1 VSDPVAR
8 ERALVSSRRLFGITI
23 VSLLVLLLIAT
34 AIGWSILGASGA
46 RSAALGVALTG
57 VLFAGGLLGLDR
69 ASRSGGDGLAQIL
82 VAFSL
87 RMVVYA
93 SAFALVTRAAWV
105 HGPSLAL
112 ATAAS
117 LAAML
122 AVELGVLAREPL
134 PELDVSPAAPQGSE
148 HGTDGTDST
157 DGTSTTTRS

>member
-1 VSDPVAR
+1 VTDPVAR
-8 ERALVSSRRLFGITI
+8 ERALIASRRLFGVTI
-23 VSLLVLLLIAT
+23 VSLLVLLLIAS
-34 AIGWSILGASGA
+34 AIGWSVLGASGA

-69 ASRSGGDGLAQIL
+69 ASRSGGDGLTQIL

-93 SAFALVTRAAWV
+93 SAFALVTRSAWV

-117 LAAML
+117 LAVML
-122 AVELGVLAREPL
+122 SVELSVLVREPL
-134 PELDVSPAAPQGSE
+134 PELDVGPAAGQGSE
-148 HGTDGTDST
+148 HGRDGTG
-157 DGTSTTTRS
+157 GTSTTTRS

>member
-1 VSDPVAR
+1 MSDPVAR
-8 ERALVSSRRLFGITI
+8 RRALVSSRRLLT
-23 VSLLVLLLIAT
+23 VTLVTLAVLLLIA
-34 AIGWSILGASGA
+34 ASVGWVMLGASGA

-57 VLFAGGLLGLDR
+57 VLFTGGLLGLDR
-69 ASRSGGDGLAQIL
+69 ASRSGGDGLAPIL

-93 SAFALVTRAAWV
+93 AAFATVTRAAWV

-117 LAAML
+117 IVVML
-122 AVELGVLAREPL
+122 AVELGALAREPL
-134 PELDVSPAAPQGSE
+134 PELEAGPETVQGSRD
-148 HGTDGTDST
+148 GTDGT